1 MSSFPPLRA
10 CGVVVARSKL
20 LCILLV
26 YQANMCIFADSKKN
40 QNFKYYIM
48 TQINRKQ
55 QGGVVYFAPS
65 MSVLDVETEGLLCAS
80 YGEAGEAGK
89 DLNQEN
95 EWDF

>member
-26 YQANMCIFADSKKN
+26 YQANMCIFVDSKKN

-48 TQINRKQ
+48 TQINRQQ

-65 MSVLDVETEGLLCAS
+65 MSVLDVETEGLLCLS
-80 YGEAGEAGK
+80 GQGSSIEPGTEENWGE
-89 DLNQEN
+89 L
-95 EWDF
+95 

>member
-1 MSSFPPLRA
+1 
-10 CGVVVARSKL
+10 
-20 LCILLV
+20 
-26 YQANMCIFADSKKN
+26 MCIFAGSKKN

-48 TQINRKQ
+48 TQINRQQ

>member
-10 CGVVVARSKL
+10 CDVVVACSKL

-48 TQINRKQ
+48 TQINRQQ

-65 MSVLDVETEGLLCAS
+65 MSVLDVETEGLLCVSAPGS
-80 YGEAGEAGK
+80 TIDPGTEENWGE
-89 DLNQEN
+89 L
-95 EWDF
+95 